1 MKPADEILAS
11 EEKIQKA
18 IIKLSD
24 EINHDY
30 NKKEPIIIAVLNGAY
45 IFSAD
50 LTRRLNIKHTLG
62 FAGVKSTTGDK
73 TGKVRECIFFVDE
86 DFTGRDIL
94 LLDDIFDSGE
104 TLSYLIHELLERGAK
119 DVKTCVLVKKI
130 HDRPQKALKIDYLG
144 FEMPDKWLIGY
155 GMDYN
160 GRYRTL
166 KYITFL
172 E

>member
-11 EEKIQKA
+11 EEEIQKA
-18 IIKLSD
+18 ITKLA
-24 EINHDY
+24 ETINQDY
-30 NKKEPIIIAVLNGAY
+30 REKEPIIIAVLNGAY

-50 LTRRLNIKHTLG
+50 LTRQLNIKHTLG

-73 TGKVRECIFFVDE
+73 TGKVRECNFFVDD

-104 TLSYLIHELLERGAK
+104 TLSFLVHELLEKGARE
-119 DVKTCVLVKKI
+119 VKTCILVRKI
-130 HDRPQKALKIDYLG
+130 HDRPRETMNIDYLG

-166 KYITFL
+166 KYITYL